1 MKCPSCEIEMRI
13 SNREDVEIDYCP
25 QCRGVWLDRGEL
37 EKIIAQIVIQ
47 YSTERETE
55 KNQVR
60 EPELR
65 YETRCA
71 QNGRNDNY
79 PRNDQDDRNE
89 RNEKGDRGGQKRE
102 GFFSNL
108 MELFGGD

>member
-1 MKCPSCEIEMRI
+1 MKCPICDIEMRTSI
-13 SNREDVEIDYCP
+13 REEVEIDHCP

-47 YSTERETE
+47 YSTDRETE
-55 KNQVR
+55 KKQER
-60 EPELR
+60 EAQLP
-65 YETRCA
+65 YETRSV
-71 QNGRNDNY
+71 QNVRNGDY
-79 PRNDQDDRNE
+79 SRNEQDDRNE
-89 RNEKGDRGGQKRE
+89 KGVQGGQKRE

>member
-1 MKCPSCEIEMRI
+1 MKCPICDIEMRLSI
-13 SNREDVEIDYCP
+13 REEIEIDYCP

-47 YSTERETE
+47 YSSERETE
-55 KNQVR
+55 KKQEQEAHVQYETQRLQNGHNDDDSRNEQKD
-60 EPELR
+60 R
-65 YETRCA
+65 YEK
-71 QNGRNDNY
+71 
-79 PRNDQDDRNE
+79 NE
-89 RNEKGDRGGQKRE
+89 GGGQKRE